1 MTCIREQEIQVS
13 CLELIPS
20 INWLRFDLLTRNEKR
35 KLDINQINR
44 VAVVR
49 RYKLFDFV
57 ELTDFAFLLSF
68 HKVYKY
74 HDFDLTFFY
83 IQLYYFN
90 MITPDFILQ
99 DLYDGENTTM
109 TGVYVRQERTSLQS
123 T

>member
-49 RYKLFDFV
+49 HYKLFDFV

>member
-1 MTCIREQEIQVS
+1 MPCIREQEIQVS

-74 HDFDLTFFY
+74 HDFDLTFFFMFSY
-83 IQLYYFN
+83 TIS
-90 MITPDFILQ
+90 I
-99 DLYDGENTTM
+99 
-109 TGVYVRQERTSLQS
+109 
-123 T
+123 

>member
-1 MTCIREQEIQVS
+1 
-13 CLELIPS
+13 
-20 INWLRFDLLTRNEKR
+20 
-35 KLDINQINR
+35 
-44 VAVVR
+44 VVR
-49 RYKLFDFV
+49 HYKLFDFV

>member
-49 RYKLFDFV
+49 HYKLFDFV

-74 HDFDLTFFY
+74 HDFDLTCFFY
-83 IQLYYFN
+83 SV
-90 MITPDFILQ
+90 ILFQ
-99 DLYDGENTTM
+99 YDYT
-109 TGVYVRQERTSLQS
+109 
-123 T
+123 

>member
-1 MTCIREQEIQVS
+1 M
-13 CLELIPS
+13 
-20 INWLRFDLLTRNEKR
+20 KKG

-74 HDFDLTFFY
+74 HDFDLTFL
-83 IQLYYFN
+83 ICSV
-90 MITPDFILQ
+90 ILFP
-99 DLYDGENTTM
+99 YEYT
-109 TGVYVRQERTSLQS
+109 
-123 T
+123 